1 MNRLFVETGEGRYT
15 GRWKFT
21 DALPI
26 HPARFIVYFNGIFY
40 KAGMLFYWYLRLTI
54 GGELKK
60 SCIME
65 KNAAQ
70 QEILLM
76 TGSAFFQQQCYE
88 KNEQD
93 SNKNI
98 SQIEKLE
105 EACWN
110 GLLGELLPGLIERSS
125 EGKALLLWEIRHG
138 NSFLEL
144 DLCETPAKPDYYY
157 SIDPYMFLNEGNN
170 N

>member
-1 MNRLFVETGEGRYT
+1 
-15 GRWKFT
+15 
-21 DALPI
+21 
-26 HPARFIVYFNGIFY
+26 
-40 KAGMLFYWYLRLTI
+40 
-54 GGELKK
+54 
-60 SCIME
+60 ME
-65 KNAAQ
+65 RNTTQ

-93 SNKNI
+93 RDSNKNM
-98 SQIEKLE
+98 SQGEKLE

-110 GLLGELLPGLIERSS
+110 GILQELLPGLIAKSP

-144 DLCETPAKPDYYY
+144 DLCEAPAKPDYYY
-157 SIDPYMFLNEGNN
+157 SIDPYMFLKSGFAN
-170 N
+170 

>member
-1 MNRLFVETGEGRYT
+1 
-15 GRWKFT
+15 
-21 DALPI
+21 
-26 HPARFIVYFNGIFY
+26 
-40 KAGMLFYWYLRLTI
+40 
-54 GGELKK
+54 
-60 SCIME
+60 ME
-65 KNAAQ
+65 RSTTQ
-70 QEILLM
+70 QEILLI

-93 SNKNI
+93 SSRNM
-98 SQIEKLE
+98 SQQEKLE

-110 GLLGELLPGLIERSS
+110 GMLQELLPGLIAKSP

-157 SIDPYMFLNEGNN
+157 SVDPYMFLRSGFDN
-170 N
+170 